1 MTSLEETEVR
11 KVSKSEFQENL
22 QKQEK
27 ILKVR
32 KMWRIDPYSH

>member
-27 ILKVR
+27 ILNVR
-32 KMWRIDPYSH
+32 KMWRIDPYNH